1 MIIATAPKV
10 GTTWMQQFVSLLIFQ
25 SPEPRPLGETSPW
38 IDCRLGPIEQMLDS
52 IEAHTHRRF
61 LKSHLRLDALPINDE
76 VIYICVARD
85 GRDACMSLMNYT
97 SLSQQAL
104 EGSTRSDCPTRP

>member
-1 MIIATAPKV
+1 VIIATAPKV

-25 SPEPRPLGETSPW
+25 SPEPRSLGETSPW

-61 LKSHLRLDALPINDE
+61 LKSHYPRTRLNSGD
-76 VIYICVARD
+76 VRVQAR
-85 GRDACMSLMNYT
+85 RT
-97 SLSQQAL
+97 S
-104 EGSTRSDCPTRP
+104 E